1 MALRQRISLEDTIF
15 AEFIGIFGLF
25 SCLMVLVQIYKV
37 ALCHIYPQGG
47 APRNNR
53 YWRFPSMARVT
64 VEDCITKI
72 PNRFDLLMI
81 AAQRARNISSGSEL
95 TLERDNDK
103 NPVVALREIADET
116 INFSELEDGIITG
129 LQRYVEVEEPE
140 EDEMDLMQAIHHDVE
155 EDEVEMQA
163 DIEEKE
169 EVVVDALTVHDV
181 AAEEVDAAF
190 EDAETLQEGG
200 ELEES

>member
-1 MALRQRISLEDTIF
+1 
-15 AEFIGIFGLF
+15 
-25 SCLMVLVQIYKV
+25 
-37 ALCHIYPQGG
+37 
-47 APRNNR
+47 
-53 YWRFPSMARVT
+53 MARVT

-95 TLERDNDK
+95 TIERDNDK

-116 INFSELEDGIITG
+116 INFSELEDGIITV
-129 LQRYVEVEEPE
+129 LQRYVEIEEPE

-163 DIEEKE
+163 DIEEEE
-169 EVVVDALTVHDV
+169 EVKEDVLTVHDV

-190 EDAETLQEGG
+190 EDAEILQEGG

>member
-1 MALRQRISLEDTIF
+1 
-15 AEFIGIFGLF
+15 
-25 SCLMVLVQIYKV
+25 
-37 ALCHIYPQGG
+37 
-47 APRNNR
+47 
-53 YWRFPSMARVT
+53 MARVT

-129 LQRYVEVEEPE
+129 LQRYVEIEEPE

-163 DIEEKE
+163 DIEEEDEVKE
-169 EVVVDALTVHDV
+169 DVLTVHDV

-190 EDAETLQEGG
+190 EDAEILQEGG